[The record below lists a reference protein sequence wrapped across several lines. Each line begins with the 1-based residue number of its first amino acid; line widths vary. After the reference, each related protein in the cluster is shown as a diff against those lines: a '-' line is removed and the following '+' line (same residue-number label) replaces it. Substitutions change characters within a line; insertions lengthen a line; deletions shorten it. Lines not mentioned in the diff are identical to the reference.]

1 MDGSKI
7 DILLINDSKLD
18 STIHDSDV
26 YIPGLEILRN
36 DRGVNGRKGG
46 VVCIFCAQILTIE
59 KVTAFDL

>member
-7 DILLINDSKLD
+7 DILLINVTKLD

-26 YIPGLEILRN
+26 YIPGLEIVRN

-46 VVCIFCAQILTIE
+46 GVCIFAH
-59 KVTAFDL
+59 KS

>member
-7 DILLINDSKLD
+7 DILLINETKLD

-36 DRGVNGRKGG
+36 DRGVKKKGKG
-46 VVCIFCAQILTIE
+46 ALFVYFAHNS
-59 KVTAFDL
+59 